1 MVHRPGSVLLFVCL
15 AAGSICL
22 TAGGALAQ
30 IGFPGQYPG
39 IQLPGQQIPGQGPY
53 PQGGSSSPFPG
64 RRRNTTNN
72 QVPLTNISG
81 ILRKISDD
89 NLVVE
94 PDDKSIITIALGITT
109 KYYKAS
115 GAMMRAAD
123 LQPGDHMSI
132 DTTQDDNGYYHAKN
146 VTQVKVG
153 TPEER
158 AAASVPIDGSPVAG
172 NGNAGSANSDG
183 DDDRPR
189 LHRSP
194 SSDTTQNAPITPQI
208 TRGDSS
214 DSQTASRVPA
224 PAAPPAPPAPPDP
237 NDPGPPRIRRG
248 IPPASSSPPLVAQND
263 APAAARPSIHA
274 NEVNGVTRTPDAP
287 LIDTNGADTRSGGDT
302 SHGSDRRIF
311 PSSGDPVI
319 DKAREAAFSFAETLP
334 NYVVKQFTT
343 RYETEAARG
352 GQTSWRALDNVSAD
366 VVSEDG
372 KESYKNILVNGKPPK
387 EAVDSS
393 GSWSTGEY
401 SSVLLDVLS
410 PGTRA
415 DFHNKRSTTIV
426 NRAAWRYDYS
436 VDQPNSHW
444 HVEAAVDASSKS
456 YYPEYTGV
464 IWIDKEN
471 SRVLRVELAARNM
484 PKTFPL
490 DTVESAVDYDNVLIG
505 DSKFLLPVH
514 SEILSCQRGT
524 SVCNRNTIDF
534 RNYKKFSADTNITFD
549 SPDK

>member
-1 MVHRPGSVLLFVCL
+1 MVNRPGSLLLFVCL

-22 TAGGALAQ
+22 MAGGAFAQ
-30 IGFPGQYPG
+30 ISFPGQYPG

-72 QVPLTNISG
+72 QAPLTTING
-81 ILRKISDD
+81 ILRRISDD

-94 PDDKSIITIALGITT
+94 ADDKRIITLQLGITT

-115 GAMMRAAD
+115 GAMMRSAD
-123 LQPGDHMSI
+123 LQPGDHMNI
-132 DTTQDDNGYYHAKN
+132 DATQDDNGYYHAKN

-153 TPEER
+153 TSEER
-158 AAASVPIDGSPVAG
+158 AAASAPIDGSPIVG
-172 NGNAGSANSDG
+172 NGNSGGGNPDS

-194 SSDTTQNAPITPQI
+194 GSDTAQNAPVTPQI

-214 DSQTASRVPA
+214 DSQTASRAPA
-224 PAAPPAPPAPPDP
+224 PPVPPTPSAPPALPDP
-237 NDPGPPRIRRG
+237 NDPGPPKIRRG
-248 IPPASSSPPLVAQND
+248 VPPPSNSPPLIAQTD
-263 APAAARPSIHA
+263 PSPASRPSIHA
-274 NEVNGVTRTPDAP
+274 DEVNGVTRTPDAP
-287 LIDTNGADTRSGGDT
+287 LIDTNGGSAGG
-302 SHGSDRRIF
+302 GGERRIF

-319 DKAREAAFSFAETLP
+319 DKAREAAFSFSETLP

-366 VVSEDG
+366 VVSEGG
-372 KESYKNILVNGKPPK
+372 KESYKNILVNGKPPR
-387 EAVDSS
+387 EAVEKT

-401 SSVLLDVLS
+401 SSVQLDVLS
-410 PGTRA
+410 TGTRA
-415 DFHNKRSTTIV
+415 DFHNKRSTTIA
-426 NRAAWRYDYS
+426 NRAAWRYDFS
-436 VDQPNSHW
+436 VEQPNSHW
-444 HVEAAVDASSKS
+444 HVYTSSES
-456 YYPEYTGV
+456 YNPEYTGG
-464 IWIDKEN
+464 IWIDKDS
-471 SRVLRVELAARNM
+471 SRVLRIELAARNM
-484 PKTFPL
+484 PRTFSL
-490 DTVESAVDYDNVLIG
+490 DTVESSVDYDYVLIG
-505 DSKFLLPVH
+505 DARFLLPVH
-514 SEILSCQRGT
+514 SEALTCERGT
-524 SVCNRNTIDF
+524 SICSRNTIDF